1 MIYVKL
7 KGDLRDAVGSIIK
20 SVSGALILTA
30 VFYYYGPT
38 IQNDPLFYFVL
49 GLVGMYIGERLHR
62 YR

>member
-1 MIYVKL
+1 MRL

-30 VFYYYGPT
+30 VFYYYGPV
-38 IQNDPLFYFVL
+38 IQNNPSLYFVL
-49 GLVGMYIGERLHR
+49 GLIGMYIGEKLHR